1 MNEVDYLVS
10 VRFSTLSIEQ
20 KLEIKRLGPHRPDDL
35 TICQAGKDKT
45 RTFNKEWFKRKLW
58 LTGSSS
64 KKALY
69 CFPCLLFGGETVWTT
84 TGFSDLKH
92 LSERLYI
99 LHLSLTV
106 HTDVALNSTTHRVV
120 YTVVYTLCGGFVY

>member
-45 RTFNKEWFKRKLW
+45 RTFNKEWFKRKLVNRE
-58 LTGSSS
+58 LV
-64 KKALY
+64 KKGAL
-69 CFPCLLFGGETVWTT
+69 L
-84 TGFSDLKH
+84 
-92 LSERLYI
+92 
-99 LHLSLTV
+99 LSLS
-106 HTDVALNSTTHRVV
+106 ALRRGNRLDNHRI
-120 YTVVYTLCGGFVY
+120 